1 MEKKMLNI
9 PSDSISYP
17 KDLKML
23 FRRISANAN
32 GYWYFIKSRTLVYT
46 FASATG
52 IAAMI
57 SVQGAVSLPVILTAI
72 LGMYLASLG
81 VYVYNDITDIG
92 EDSINS
98 AQRPLIAGKV
108 TKSQAVKFVII
119 IWSASLVL
127 QASLTWAAAGMTMLY
142 MLLGVV
148 YSNPV
153 THLKKLF
160 PLKTVVTALGGAMAS
175 LVGGLAGG
183 GITPPVLLAAT
194 VFFLFF
200 LILGPLGDV
209 GDLEGDKVQGRRTFP
224 VVLGIKN
231 TIRLILSVPIVITFL
246 ALLSYHYFNFTI
258 VSPILIGLISA
269 VSFLI
274 LRPLTAQWNDKKYL
288 KRTRNRIRPMHI
300 LLQAAILLSAI

>member
-1 MEKKMLNI
+1 MLNI
-9 PSDSISYP
+9 PLDDLSYS
-17 KDLKML
+17 KDMKAL
-23 FRRISANAN
+23 FRRLSAGAS

-46 FASATG
+46 FASATC
-52 IAAMI
+52 IAALI
-57 SVQGAVSLPVILTAI
+57 SVQGAASLPLLLIAT

-108 TKSQAVKFVII
+108 TKSQAAKFVVA
-119 IWSASLVL
+119 IWSASLLL
-127 QASLTWAAAGMTMLY
+127 QVSLTWAAAGMTLLY
-142 MLLGVV
+142 ILLGVV
-148 YSNPV
+148 YSHPA

-175 LVGGLAGG
+175 LVGGLAAG
-183 GITPPVLLAAT
+183 GITPQVLFAAT

-200 LILGPLGDV
+200 FILGPLGDV
-209 GDLEGDKVQGRRTFP
+209 GDLEGDRMQGRRTFP

-231 TIRLILSVPIVITFL
+231 TIRLVLSLPVVISLL
-246 ALLSYHYFNFTI
+246 ALISYHYFNFNL
-258 VSPILIGLISA
+258 VSPILVGIIST

-274 LRPLTAQWNDKKYL
+274 LRPLTSHWENKKYL
-288 KRTRNRIRPMHI
+288 KKTRNRIRPMHI
-300 LLQAAILLSAI
+300 LLQAAILFSAI